1 MAELIT
7 LLSIPIGSLCLH
19 VSYLLMGLGG
29 KKKKMVSDIG
39 ESPRN
44 TVLVTAYDKSL
55 RLHLKKKATC
65 LIIEY
70 S

>member
-19 VSYLLMGLGG
+19 VSYLLVGLGG
-29 KKKKMVSDIG
+29 EKKKMVSETG

-44 TVLVTAYDKSL
+44 SPVLVTADDKL
-55 RLHLKKKATC
+55 LCLHVKKKK
-65 LIIEY
+65 LV
-70 S
+70 